1 MRPRSLLEKTV
12 VPFSWSSNNLNPP
25 GYPGLGFFCKYVR
38 TTLTFIPDSI
48 SRDELLRLTV
58 NAEPDFVPAEDSSS
72 EFESELDKD
81 CWDAINAFHEKHP
94 NPAAAQTLA
103 LAILSKL
110 GAWHSNVADRKFE
123 ERDESC
129 LLWKADEAVIATA
142 FSLISQVEL
151 GDAE

>member
-1 MRPRSLLEKTV
+1 M
-12 VPFSWSSNNLNPP
+12 
-25 GYPGLGFFCKYVR
+25 
-38 TTLTFIPDSI
+38 TFIPDSI

-58 NAEPDFVPAEDSSS
+58 DAEPDFVPAEDSDDCTCDHQ
-72 EFESELDKD
+72 LDND
-81 CWDAINAFHEKHP
+81 CWETINAFHEKHP

-123 ERDESC
+123 EGDQSS
-129 LLWKADEAVIATA
+129 LLWKADERLIEVA
-142 FSLISQVEL
+142 FSCLSQVEL

>member
-1 MRPRSLLEKTV
+1 M
-12 VPFSWSSNNLNPP
+12 
-25 GYPGLGFFCKYVR
+25 
-38 TTLTFIPDSI
+38 TFIPDSI

-58 NAEPDFVPAEDSSS
+58 DAEPDFVPAEDSPS
-72 EFESELDKD
+72 ESQLDND
-81 CWDAINAFHEKHP
+81 CWETINAFHEKHP

-110 GAWHSNVADRKFE
+110 GAWHSNVADRKFAE
-123 ERDESC
+123 NDEAC
-129 LLWKADEAVIATA
+129 LLWKADERLIEVA